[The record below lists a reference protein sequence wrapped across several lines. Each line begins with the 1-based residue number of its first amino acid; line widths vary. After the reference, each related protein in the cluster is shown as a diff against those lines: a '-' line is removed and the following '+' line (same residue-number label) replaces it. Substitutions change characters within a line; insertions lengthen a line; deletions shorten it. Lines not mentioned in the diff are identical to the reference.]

1 MTTATDVARSLYTAL
16 ADEDADALF
25 ALLTDDFEGT
35 VSAGMPRGVGGDHH
49 GRVAMITDVW
59 GRIAADYD
67 IAAEPAEFL
76 EVADGAAQRVVVLG
90 TYRGRAHRGGSA
102 VDAAP
107 LDAEDRTHRDQC
119 FLEESHVPDDVDR
132 LGQFDDRVPD
142 ELTGTVPGDLSA
154 AVHIDDRR
162 SVDGTIA
169 GFGSSPRGVDGRV
182 LEQ

>member
-35 VSAGMPRGVGGDHH
+35 VSAAMPRGVGGDHH

-67 IAAEPAEFL
+67 IAVEPAEFL
-76 EVADGAAQRVVVLG
+76 GVADGAAQRVVVLG

-102 VDAAP
+102 VDAAF
-107 LDAEDRTHRDQC
+107 AHVITVRHDRITALQQITDTASWDIR
-119 FLEESHVPDDVDR
+119 P
-132 LGQFDDRVPD
+132 
-142 ELTGTVPGDLSA
+142 
-154 AVHIDDRR
+154 
-162 SVDGTIA
+162 
-169 GFGSSPRGVDGRV
+169 
-182 LEQ
+182 